1 MVDRPTYEESLV
13 RTYRT
18 MSADAHVFI
27 VLAAAWVLVI
37 WPILLLPSVHSQDY
51 INHLSRA
58 FILLNPDD
66 RLLQANYRIEWTL
79 TPNLAFDLVSVALGQ
94 FLPLEV
100 VGRAFLVIT
109 SLLLF
114 TGCAALHRS
123 LNGTVSIFPIL
134 ATPFLFNAANEQGF
148 MAYLFG
154 VGIALWAMAF
164 WVLTPER
171 RWQLRLLIATIFA
184 TVLYIAHFAAFGVYG
199 LFVLGRKLDEAISR
213 DGWRSPTFYCRFARD
228 ASQAM
233 PAFAMLLL
241 AGHFSSHPADSHGLP
256 VVTRSLLDKAD
267 DIRKALDLGP
277 DFISGIYLLLTVSII
292 AYCIMKG
299 WARLD
304 RRVFWP
310 LLLFA
315 VAFFTLPDG
324 IGDIGSVDW
333 RIIVPLSFVA
343 VAALVPARNMEDRE
357 RRRLI
362 CLMGGLLVILSGTQA
377 VIWKHYDDRLREA
390 QTVIDSIPE
399 GSRVFWAHTTDAW
412 EAEHQWGNGL
422 YHLGSYATLRRR
434 ALVQTTFAYPNQQP
448 VRFRDP
454 KIQNC
459 SYKSYTTLSNIHGL
473 MLEQGVS
480 TRDAMLS
487 YDYIF
492 LHGRDLLAERVF
504 GLDRLHVTAHRGDFW
519 LFALEK

>member
-18 MSADAHVFI
+18 MSAGAHVFI

-66 RLLQANYRIEWTL
+66 RLLQANYRIEWTI

-94 FLPLEV
+94 FLPVEV

-123 LNGTVSIFPIL
+123 LTGAVSMFPIL
-134 ATPFLFNAANEQGF
+134 AAPFLFNAANEQGF

-199 LFVLGRKLDEAISR
+199 LFVLGRKLDEAINEN
-213 DGWRSPTFYCRFARD
+213 GWRTPTFYCRFARD
-228 ASQAM
+228 ASQAI

-241 AGHFSSHPADSHGLP
+241 AGHFNSHPVDSHGLL
-256 VVTRSLLDKAD
+256 VMTRSLLDKTD

-277 DFISGIYLLLTVSII
+277 DFISGIYLLVAVSII
-292 AYCIMKG
+292 AYCVVKQ
-299 WARLD
+299 WVRLD
-304 RRVFWP
+304 RRVLWP
-310 LLLFA
+310 LLLFLVTFLA
-315 VAFFTLPDG
+315 LPNR
-324 IGDIGSVDW
+324 IGDGGSIDW
-333 RIIVPLSFVA
+333 RLIVPLTFVA
-343 VAALVPARNMEDRE
+343 LAALVPARNIEDSG
-357 RRRLI
+357 RRWLI
-362 CLMGGLLVILSGTQA
+362 CLVAGLLVILSSTQA
-377 VIWKHYDDRLREA
+377 IIWKHYDDRLGEA
-390 QTVIDSIPE
+390 QAVIDSIPE
-399 GSRVFWAHTTDAW
+399 GSRVFWAHTTEAW
-412 EAEHQWGNGL
+412 EAEQPWGNGL
-422 YHLGSYATLRRR
+422 FHLGSYATLRRR

-448 VRFRDP
+448 VRFRDA

-459 SYKSYTTLSNIHGL
+459 PCKSFTMLSDINDL
-473 MLEQGVS
+473 MAEAGVS
-480 TRDAMLS
+480 MADAMLS
-487 YDYIF
+487 YDYVF
-492 LHGRDLLAERVF
+492 LHGRDLLAESTFNLDGLRVA
-504 GLDRLHVTAHRGDFW
+504 AHRGDFW
-519 LFALEK
+519 LFALKK